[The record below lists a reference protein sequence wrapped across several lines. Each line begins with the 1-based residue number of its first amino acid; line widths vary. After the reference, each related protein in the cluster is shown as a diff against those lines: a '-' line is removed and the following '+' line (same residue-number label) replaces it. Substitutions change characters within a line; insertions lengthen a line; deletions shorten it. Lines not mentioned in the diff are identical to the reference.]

1 MVQAKDAAAQNA
13 DGEHIDMSDE
23 RKRIYA
29 QITLS
34 RWTQY
39 GSMSP
44 FRECFTVVGSTF
56 VSAGTTM
63 DAELYIVS
71 NLY

>member
-23 RKRIYA
+23 RKREGHNVQRGSAIYA
-29 QITLS
+29 L
-34 RWTQY
+34 
-39 GSMSP
+39 MSP